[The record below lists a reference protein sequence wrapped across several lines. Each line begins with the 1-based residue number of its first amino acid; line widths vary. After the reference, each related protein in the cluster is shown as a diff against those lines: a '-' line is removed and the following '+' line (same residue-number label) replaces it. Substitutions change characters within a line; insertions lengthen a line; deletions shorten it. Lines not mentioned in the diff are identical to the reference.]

1 MRSTILSPGFFMA
14 LSLGGACQ
22 APVPQRTVP
31 EQDARVV
38 AHNPAD
44 ATVVLRFVPPS
55 GFSRPACVTG
65 SFARFLRDLP
75 LKRSGVPVHKY
86 DGRAKNR
93 QDVHAAV
100 INVSVGDKNLQ
111 QCADAVMRLRAEFL
125 YANGRQDEI
134 AFEFT
139 SGFKAEW
146 ERWRKGERIKVD
158 GNDCRWVPGRAPD
171 TSHEQLL
178 HYLEMV
184 FTYAGTLS
192 LQRELA
198 REPGSGSRD
207 LDIGDVFIQGGSPGH
222 AVIVVDKA
230 LDAKGRAA
238 FLLAQSYMPAQD
250 IHVLKNL
257 RHPELGAWF
266 ILRGDDALY
275 TPEWTFAWDD
285 RRGWPK

>member
-1 MRSTILSPGFFMA
+1 MRATFQFIAFFMA
-14 LSLGGACQ
+14 LSLSSTCQ
-22 APVPQRTVP
+22 TPLPQRTVP

-38 AHNPAD
+38 VYDPAD
-44 ATVVLRFVPPS
+44 TTVALRFVPPP
-55 GFSRPACVTG
+55 GYSRPACAAG
-65 SFARFLRDLP
+65 SFASFLHDLP
-75 LKRSGVPVHKY
+75 LKRLGVPVLTY
-86 DGRAKNR
+86 NGRAKNR

-100 INVSVGDKNLQ
+100 LNVSVGDKDLQ

-125 YANGRQDEI
+125 YACGRQDEI

-146 ERWRKGERIKVD
+146 KQWRTGERIKVD
-158 GNDCRWVPGRAPD
+158 GNVCRWVPGHTPD
-171 TSHEQLL
+171 ASYEQLL
-178 HYLEMV
+178 HFMEMV

-198 REPGSGSRD
+198 RGSEVSSGE

-230 LDAKGRAA
+230 ADAQGRTA

-266 ILRGDDALY
+266 IFEGDDALY
-275 TPEWTFAWDD
+275 TPEWTFAWGD
-285 RRGWPK
+285 RRHWPK